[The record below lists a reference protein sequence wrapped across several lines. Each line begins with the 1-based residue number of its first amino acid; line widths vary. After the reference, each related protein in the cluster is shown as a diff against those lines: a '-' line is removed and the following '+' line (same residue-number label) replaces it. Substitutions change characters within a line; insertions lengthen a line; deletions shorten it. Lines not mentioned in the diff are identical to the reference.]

1 MDETKIKELFMQE
14 KLKRASPW
22 KPVSADYLTT
32 REFLSLVGIDGKGKA
47 YRKTIY
53 QLDIAASADN
63 NHLMPDYLRR
73 CFREGVVRVHVFR
86 GRARGPVSLEY
97 RIPIESLEE
106 KHLQS
111 ARMLTKFRNGKARDY
126 ITPAVLRRLTLL
138 SDQAKKSIPEII
150 GRLVNREVEI
160 MLAEQRNQIIER

>member
-1 MDETKIKELFMQE
+1 VDEKRVKELFRQE
-14 KLKRASPW
+14 KLKRARPW

-32 REFLSLVGIDGKGKA
+32 REFLSLIGIDGRGKT
-47 YRKTIY
+47 YRETLY
-53 QLDIAASADN
+53 RLDVAASGNN

-73 CFREGVVRVHVFR
+73 CFREEVVCVHIFR
-86 GRARGPVSLEY
+86 GRAKSPIPLEY

-111 ARMLTKFRNGKARDY
+111 ARRLTKFRNGKARDY
-126 ITPAVLRRLTLL
+126 ITPAVLRRLTFL
-138 SDQAKKSIPEII
+138 SDQVKKSIPEII
-150 GRLVNREVEI
+150 GRLVNREIEI